1 MDFDQ
6 LPIGKTWDLSSR
18 LYLDLNT
25 QHLQGIQCTIQH
37 LHLIVFTHKEL
48 IWIFNFKF
56 GVHKVEPIYI
66 PSNQVHDFIDGKE
79 QHNDANCK
87 FTRR

>member
-1 MDFDQ
+1 
-6 LPIGKTWDLSSR
+6 
-18 LYLDLNT
+18 
-25 QHLQGIQCTIQH
+25 
-37 LHLIVFTHKEL
+37 L